1 MLQKEKRKILLMALA
16 YWFLAEFCSLMVC
29 VCLMFTQAMGVLANI
44 IFGTCAF
51 LVLVLLFVD
60 FSLKKGTHLR
70 KTINSLQQ
78 PELFE
83 KNKNFGI
90 IIGLVGTIP
99 CYITGFVNLLS
110 RLGVIGNFQ
119 PFYKLLN
126 LYFMPYFDLVAH
138 SADIMDMS
146 YFGFIFIFL
155 MPLSVPI
162 ASQIAYRIGYNNIDL
177 VDNIVYKK

>member
-1 MLQKEKRKILLMALA
+1 MVEKEKRKIIGMALA
-16 YWFLAEFCSLMVC
+16 YWLLAEFCSLMVC

-51 LVLVLLFVD
+51 LVYVLLFVD

-70 KTINSLQQ
+70 KTINSVRQ
-78 PELFE
+78 PELLE

-99 CYITGFVNLLS
+99 CYITGIVNLLS

-126 LYFMPYFDLVAH
+126 LYFMPFFDLVAH

-146 YFGFIFIFL
+146 YLGFIFIFG
-155 MPLSVPI
+155 MPLFIPL
-162 ASQIAYRIGYNNIDL
+162 ASQLAYKVGYNNIDL